1 MDIQILRTDPATGII
16 VLHAV
21 GKPAMTRC
29 TFAGGTRVAVYQ
41 HLTEAGQWGAI
52 IEADYRFAP
61 GKRVDALRLA
71 ESEKALAAS
80 AK

>member
-1 MDIQILRTDPATGII
+1 MGITILSTDPATGII

-29 TFAGGTRVAVYQ
+29 AFAGGTRVAVYQ

-61 GKRVDALRLA
+61 SKKADALRLVGT
-71 ESEKALAAS
+71 EKALATS